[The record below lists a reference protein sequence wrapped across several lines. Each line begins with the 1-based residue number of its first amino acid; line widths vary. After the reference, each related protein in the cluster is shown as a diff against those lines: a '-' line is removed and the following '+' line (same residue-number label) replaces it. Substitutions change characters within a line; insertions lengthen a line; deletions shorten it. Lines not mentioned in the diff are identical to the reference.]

1 MIINTE
7 EMVSRIQELEAML
20 AQLQKEKE
28 ELVNKNTA
36 LYKYCQRMD
45 RKYNASVQRELS
57 YREMLFVFNNR
68 HATDLLK
75 EYIGKEGLQIQY
87 SGNYNFRSN

>member
-1 MIINTE
+1 MQITTE
-7 EMVSRIQELEAML
+7 EMAAKIQAMEATI
-20 AQLQKEKE
+20 AQLQKENQ
-28 ELVNKNTA
+28 ELQNKNTA

-57 YREMLFVFNNR
+57 YREMLFVFNHR
-68 HATDLLK
+68 HAADLLQ

-87 SGNYNFRSN
+87 GGSYNFRSN

>member
-1 MIINTE
+1 MQITTE
-7 EMVSRIQELEAML
+7 EMAAKIQAMEATI
-20 AQLQKEKE
+20 AQLQKENQ
-28 ELVNKNTA
+28 ELQNKNTA

-57 YREMLFVFNNR
+57 YREMLFVFNHR
-68 HATDLLK
+68 HAADLLQ

-87 SGNYNFRSN
+87 SGGYNFRSN